1 MARERT
7 RLKAELTGDGIRAT
21 CLIKHPMET
30 GNRLD
35 SSGNKI
41 PIHYIKFVKFSVN
54 GEHVGTLNLGPGVS
68 ADPYLSLDIAD
79 VKAGDTLAM
88 QWEDNRGESDAV
100 ERVVE

>member
-1 MARERT
+1 MARKRT
-7 RLKAELTGDGIRAT
+7 RLKAEKTGDGIRAT

-35 SSGNKI
+35 SSGNRI
-41 PIHYIKFVKFSVN
+41 PIHYIKFVKFTVN

-79 VKAGDTLAM
+79 VKAGDTLAL
-88 QWEDNRGESDAV
+88 QWEDNKGEADAV
-100 ERVVE
+100 EHVVE

>member
-1 MARERT
+1 MARKRT
-7 RLKAELTGDGIRAT
+7 RLKAEITADGIRAT

-35 SSGNKI
+35 SSGNRI
-41 PIHYIKFVKFSVN
+41 PIHYIRFVKFSVN

-79 VKAGDTLAM
+79 VKKGDTLAM

>member
-1 MARERT
+1 MARKRT
-7 RLKAELTGDGIRAT
+7 RLKAEITGGGIRAT

-35 SSGNKI
+35 ADGNRI

-100 ERVVE
+100 ERIVE